1 MMEDSSMPNESL
13 NNSTSLIEGLRPY
26 TTVEMLFIVTLTG
39 SLSLVTIIGNILV
52 IVSIKANRHLQT
64 VNNYFLFSLACADFI
79 IGVFSMNLY
88 TIYIVI
94 GYWPLGS
101 VICDLWLALD
111 YVVSTASGMNLLIIS
126 FDRYLC
132 VTKPLSYPMKR
143 TVKVAGIMITV
154 AWVLPFSIW
163 APIILFWQFIVGE
176 RIVSEG
182 ECYVQFLTNPGAIV
196 GTSVASFYTPA
207 FIIIILSVQ
216 IARAS
221 KSRMK
226 ANKKEK
232 NDDSISGAPDGL
244 SEVKQQNVKITGEI
258 VADSWSH
265 EEKRF
270 LDKSPVPSMAPSN
283 PFRMVN
289 PKLSS
294 INMITMTTTHA
305 EKRKGT
311 ASREK
316 KVTRTVLSI
325 LIAFIVTFTPYF
337 VMVIIYTICS
347 SCVPYTAWTI
357 GYWLCYINST
367 VNPLCYALC
376 HPTFKKTFKRLLIC
390 QYKNIVGASP
400 PTVTRIS
407 GSTGMDQWKIAF
419 FILDLE
425 KVCYPVLA
433 AIGIP
438 DTKFNVMIA
447 LIERQPLPPAVNV
460 VTIVILF
467 RGKCG
472 LSNCVTRYLVAMA
485 AADLLVIIII
495 TDLMMRHIPIIDQ
508 QELLFVYSIPKCN
521 KLKRKHCA
529 KKTAAVA
536 LGTVTLLSGL
546 KEITWYFIFSDRYQ
560 LWNASWFCSVP
571 RNILDSPVWLT
582 IILLHYILTPGV
594 PFALIVLLN
603 VFSIRHILLSSRA
616 RRRLQGRSNGESP
629 SVPEME
635 SQRKSLVLLFA
646 ISANFILLWAMY
658 AVYYTWAASSFIGY
672 ESGLLPQFVE
682 EIGFM
687 LQLLSCCTK
696 PFIYAVTQTEFREQ
710 LMNVFKYPFTQLVKL
725 IK

>member
-294 INMITMTTTHA
+294 INVGSQYETNGDCGSISRIVPGVSSNNGNDRDIRTDNKMITMTTTHA

-367 VNPLCYALC
+367 VNPMCYALC

-390 QYKNIVGASP
+390 QYKNIG
-400 PTVTRIS
+400 
-407 GSTGMDQWKIAF
+407 
-419 FILDLE
+419 
-425 KVCYPVLA
+425 
-433 AIGIP
+433 
-438 DTKFNVMIA
+438 
-447 LIERQPLPPAVNV
+447 
-460 VTIVILF
+460 TI
-467 RGKCG
+467 R
-472 LSNCVTRYLVAMA
+472 
-485 AADLLVIIII
+485 
-495 TDLMMRHIPIIDQ
+495 
-508 QELLFVYSIPKCN
+508 
-521 KLKRKHCA
+521 
-529 KKTAAVA
+529 
-536 LGTVTLLSGL
+536 
-546 KEITWYFIFSDRYQ
+546 
-560 LWNASWFCSVP
+560 
-571 RNILDSPVWLT
+571 
-582 IILLHYILTPGV
+582 
-594 PFALIVLLN
+594 
-603 VFSIRHILLSSRA
+603 
-616 RRRLQGRSNGESP
+616 
-629 SVPEME
+629 
-635 SQRKSLVLLFA
+635 
-646 ISANFILLWAMY
+646 
-658 AVYYTWAASSFIGY
+658 
-672 ESGLLPQFVE
+672 
-682 EIGFM
+682 
-687 LQLLSCCTK
+687 
-696 PFIYAVTQTEFREQ
+696 
-710 LMNVFKYPFTQLVKL
+710 
-725 IK
+725 